1 MKLLQGSNS
10 SDLTK
15 KVSSLVSRE
24 AELRDNIA
32 YMKQFLEDAFKHST
46 QFSQSVE
53 DIKGSIQL
61 NMDKLNTDRSTIKE
75 NLQVIDEIESEVKT
89 TKSNIAELKT
99 VSQSRAQKDLLPPDQ
114 LQKIWGEVDI
124 MYNELVKNIDTR
136 RSMLQSQLRVQK
148 DKEDEVRSEKEAK
161 AASEAKIKAEAKAK
175 EEEQARI
182 KAEKEEKDRQ
192 AKEKLEQDNL
202 AKVNAVK
209 EKEEKYQSELAELNT
224 TINSIMSSLKEQK
237 VPESSSESMVV
248 QKSYIEKALA
258 DQQTIKSQ
266 IDDVMTKSKPVITK
280 GETMLK
286 EGILCLTFK

>member
-1 MKLLQGSNS
+1 M
-10 SDLTK
+10 
-15 KVSSLVSRE
+15 SSLVSRE

-161 AASEAKIKAEAKAK
+161 AASEAKIKAEAEAK

-286 EGILCLTFK
+286 EGT